1 MPFAAP
7 IAQQIW
13 DQKYR
18 LKHFDGTP
26 IDVTVRETWS
36 RIASALAQAEDD
48 PETGQLIKSCE

>member
-26 IDVTVRETWS
+26 IDVTVQETWS

-48 PETGQLIKSCE
+48 IRQSFTQN